1 MSQRF
6 VVTPAAG
13 GAGDAGPRPGGG
25 GGQSCSSG
33 RGPDADPAAS
43 PEPPAVDA
51 LPILRYCRE
60 PSRYYGNQG
69 KPRGE
74 LGLVQFARADL
85 KFETQG
91 DGSARVGNG

>member
-60 PSRYYGNQG
+60 PSRYYGRCA
-69 KPRGE
+69 PRGAASPAS
-74 LGLVQFARADL
+74 GARGRAGAVRL
-85 KFETQG
+85 RRRQG
-91 DGSARVGNG
+91 R

>member
-33 RGPDADPAAS
+33 RGPDADPTPS

-60 PSRYYGNQG
+60 PSRYYGRCAPSG
-69 KPRGE
+69 RRFLRVRGA
-74 LGLVQFARADL
+74 GPGRRR
-85 KFETQG
+85 
-91 DGSARVGNG
+91 GSGGRTPGR

>member
-33 RGPDADPAAS
+33 RGPDAHPAAS
-43 PEPPAVDA
+43 AEPPAVDA

-60 PSRYYGNQG
+60 PSRYYGRCA
-69 KPRGE
+69 PRGAASPAS
-74 LGLVQFARADL
+74 GARGRAGAVRL
-85 KFETQG
+85 RRRQG
-91 DGSARVGNG
+91 R